1 MNTNP
6 AFAKKRAQTMQQIT
20 SFIFYP
26 VTINKDDT
34 IMVEDVTPGD
44 YQLLVS
50 IAPSTN
56 ALGLP
61 DGAKPINL
69 VGTVKIPVSTDPV
82 AGIFDAGD
90 VQLEPVPSSP

>member
-20 SFIFYP
+20 SFMFYP

-34 IMVEDVTPGD
+34 ITVEDVAPGD

-50 IAPSTN
+50 IAPPTN
-56 ALGLP
+56 ALGSP
-61 DGAKPINL
+61 DGTKPISL
-69 VGTVKIPVSTDPV
+69 VGTVKIPASTDPM
-82 AGIFDAGD
+82 AGRFDAGD